1 MLIGCGFDLSK
12 GICLI
17 QSKDGGKQM
26 AKEWEKIIDDT
37 DDVILEEPEAETTL
51 DEPLEDSELEVEPIQ
66 EEPVWGV
73 AEEIEPTVALKQ
85 VRKLDADP
93 TQLYLLEIGASPLLS
108 AEEEVHYARLARKGD
123 ENARN
128 HMVRC
133 NLRLVVKIAR
143 RYLNRGL
150 ALLDLVEE
158 GNLGL
163 IRAVEKFDPERGF
176 RFSTYATWWIRQNI
190 ERAIMNQTRTIR
202 LPIHIIKELNVYLRK
217 AREITHQLDHEPT
230 FEDIAKAL
238 DKCPDDVNRLLRL
251 NERTLSVDTPMG
263 DDTEK
268 PLLEALA
275 DQNAEGPA
283 EMLEEDNLQDQLEE
297 CLSMLNEKQRSILL
311 RRFGLRGF
319 EEATLEEVGVEVGLT
334 RERVRQIQVEALKLL
349 RSIMEDKGIEAET
362 IFY

>member
-1 MLIGCGFDLSK
+1 M
-12 GICLI
+12 
-17 QSKDGGKQM
+17 
-26 AKEWEKIIDDT
+26 
-37 DDVILEEPEAETTL
+37 DDVGETMLNKAWQNDSSENNEALLEDISEDEISSIEEEAET
-51 DEPLEDSELEVEPIQ
+51 E
-66 EEPVWGV
+66 
-73 AEEIEPTVALKQ
+73 AEETEPAQ
-85 VRKLDADP
+85 VTTYSSGRKSSKRELDP
-93 TQLYLLEIGASPLLS
+93 TQLYLVEIGESPLLS
-108 AEEEVHYARLARKGD
+108 AKEEVHYARLARKGD
-123 ENARN
+123 ESARN
-128 HMVRC
+128 HMVKC

-217 AREITHQLDHEPT
+217 AREITQTLDHEPT
-230 FEDIAKAL
+230 YEDIAKAL
-238 DKCPDDVNRLLRL
+238 DKSPNDVNRLLRL

-275 DQNAEGPA
+275 DNDLEGP
-283 EMLEEDNLQDQLEE
+283 EEILEDNNIRSHLDV
-297 CLSMLNEKQRSILL
+297 CLSMLSDKQRSILA
-311 RRFGLRGF
+311 RRFGLLGY
-319 EEATLEEVGVEVGLT
+319 EAATLEEVGSEVGLT
-334 RERVRQIQVEALKLL
+334 RERVRQIQVEALKSLK
-349 RSIMEDKGIEAET
+349 SIMEAKGIQNDT
-362 IFY
+362 LFN

>member
-1 MLIGCGFDLSK
+1 MDNWQESSEPETEIELTIEISEDAEDIDLELADLES
-12 GICLI
+12 
-17 QSKDGGKQM
+17 SENED
-26 AKEWEKIIDDT
+26 
-37 DDVILEEPEAETTL
+37 LEEDIKPEVDTAA
-51 DEPLEDSELEVEPIQ
+51 S
-66 EEPVWGV
+66 
-73 AEEIEPTVALKQ
+73 
-85 VRKLDADP
+85 RKAKSRKRDIDP
-93 TQLYLLEIGASPLLS
+93 TQLYLIEIGASPLLS
-108 AEEEVHYARLARKGD
+108 AVEEVHYSRLARQGD
-123 ENARN
+123 EKARN

-217 AREITHQLDHEPT
+217 AREITHMLDHEPT

-238 DKCPDDVNRLLRL
+238 DKTPNDVNRLLRL

-275 DQNAEGPA
+275 DQQNDGPA
-283 EMLEEDNLQDQLEE
+283 EILEDNNMRAQLDE
-297 CLSMLNEKQRSILL
+297 CLHLLNEKQRSILA
-311 RRFGLRGF
+311 RRFGLLGY
-319 EEATLEEVGVEVGLT
+319 EAATLEEVGSEVGLT
-334 RERVRQIQVEALKLL
+334 RERVRQIQVEALKAL
-349 RSIMEDKGIEAET
+349 RTIMEEKGIELET

>member
-1 MLIGCGFDLSK
+1 ML
-12 GICLI
+12 
-17 QSKDGGKQM
+17 KDWD
-26 AKEWEKIIDDT
+26 AAADTVEADIVLESVEELDIAVEDDS
-37 DDVILEEPEAETTL
+37 
-51 DEPLEDSELEVEPIQ
+51 EDSEDSDEPTRIEEVAEAG
-66 EEPVWGV
+66 PVWV
-73 AEEIEPTVALKQ
+73 EEGEPTYAATPRES
-85 VRKLDADP
+85 RKTDSDP
-93 TQLYLLEIGASPLLS
+93 TQLYLVEIGASPLLS
-108 AEEEVHYARLARKGD
+108 AEEEVYYSRLARKGD
-123 ENARN
+123 EKARN

-217 AREITHQLDHEPT
+217 AREMAQELDHEPS
-230 FEDIAKAL
+230 FEEIAHAL
-238 DKCPDDVNRLLRL
+238 DKPPADVNRLLRL

-263 DDTEK
+263 EDTEK

-275 DQNAEGPA
+275 DQTIHGPA
-283 EMLEEDNLQDQLEE
+283 EILEEKNMRNQLDD
-297 CLSMLNEKQRSILL
+297 CLSLLNEKQRSILS
-311 RRFGLRGF
+311 RRFGLKGF

-349 RSIMEDKGIEAET
+349 RTIMESRGIQLET
-362 IFY
+362 VFH

>member
-1 MLIGCGFDLSK
+1 ML
-12 GICLI
+12 
-17 QSKDGGKQM
+17 KD
-26 AKEWEKIIDDT
+26 WEKSET
-37 DDVILEEPEAETTL
+37 ILEGTDEVIIEET
-51 DEPLEDSELEVEPIQ
+51 LEEDVVAVPDPFEDVELEVEPIVAQTWEAVEISESPETSSDTATNAKQRKQ
-66 EEPVWGV
+66 ES
-73 AEEIEPTVALKQ
+73 
-85 VRKLDADP
+85 DP
-93 TQLYLLEIGASPLLS
+93 TQLYLIEIGASPLLS
-108 AEEEVHYARLARKGD
+108 AEEEVYYARLARQGQ
-123 ENARN
+123 EEARN

-150 ALLDLVEE
+150 ALLDLIEE

-217 AREITHQLDHEPT
+217 AREITQTLDHEPT

-238 DKCPDDVNRLLRL
+238 DKPPEDVNRLLRL

-283 EMLEEDNLQDQLEE
+283 EILEDKNMRNQLED
-297 CLSMLNEKQRSILL
+297 CLSMLNEKQRAILL
-311 RRFGLRGF
+311 RRFGLKGF

-349 RSIMEDKGIEAET
+349 RSIMEDKGIEAST
-362 IFY
+362 VFY

>member
-1 MLIGCGFDLSK
+1 MLKDWEENTEHCDDLILDENEGFD
-12 GICLI
+12 
-17 QSKDGGKQM
+17 
-26 AKEWEKIIDDT
+26 KISSD
-37 DDVILEEPEAETTL
+37 EAEEEEKPELQQETSHKTTKR
-51 DEPLEDSELEVEPIQ
+51 EL
-66 EEPVWGV
+66 
-73 AEEIEPTVALKQ
+73 
-85 VRKLDADP
+85 DP
-93 TQLYLLEIGASPLLS
+93 TQLYLIEIGASPLLT
-108 AEEEVHYARLARKGD
+108 AEEEVYYARLARKGV
-123 ENARN
+123 EEARN

-217 AREITHQLDHEPT
+217 AREITQQLDHEPT

-238 DKCPDDVNRLLRL
+238 DKSPNDVNRLLRL
-251 NERTLSVDTPMG
+251 NERTLSVDTPMS
-263 DDTEK
+263 DETEK

-275 DQNAEGPA
+275 DNQLDGP
-283 EMLEEDNLQDQLEE
+283 EQLLEDNNIKSQLDD
-297 CLSMLNEKQRSILL
+297 CLSLLNEKQRSILA
-311 RRFGLRGF
+311 RRFGLLGH
-319 EEATLEEVGVEVGLT
+319 EAATLEEVGSEVGLT
-334 RERVRQIQVEALKLL
+334 RERVRQIQVEALKCL
-349 RSIMEDKGIEAET
+349 RAIMEERGIQADT
-362 IFY
+362 LFY

>member
-1 MLIGCGFDLSK
+1 MSTIQAEGIAML
-12 GICLI
+12 
-17 QSKDGGKQM
+17 
-26 AKEWEKIIDDT
+26 KEWEKSIEVEDVADVVLEELEEDEVALEEAT
-37 DDVILEEPEAETTL
+37 DEPEADPEVVAA
-51 DEPLEDSELEVEPIQ
+51 SESDWEAQ
-66 EEPVWGV
+66 E
-73 AEEIEPTVALKQ
+73 AKAALKAS
-85 VRKLDADP
+85 RKQDSDP
-93 TQLYLLEIGASPLLS
+93 TQLYLIEIGTSPLLT
-108 AEEEVHYARLARKGD
+108 AEEEVFYARRARKGD
-123 ENARN
+123 ESARN
-128 HMVRC
+128 HMVKC

-217 AREITHQLDHEPT
+217 AREITQQLDHEPT
-230 FEDIAKAL
+230 YEDIAKAL
-238 DKCPDDVNRLLRL
+238 SKSPEDVNRLLRL

-263 DDTEK
+263 DDTDK

-275 DQNAEGPA
+275 DHNAEGPA
-283 EMLEEDNLQDQLEE
+283 EILEDKNMRGQLED
-297 CLSMLNEKQRSILL
+297 CLSMLNDKQRSILL

-349 RSIMEDKGIEAET
+349 RSIMEERGILAET
-362 IFY
+362 VFY

>member
-1 MLIGCGFDLSK
+1 M
-12 GICLI
+12 
-17 QSKDGGKQM
+17 SKDW
-26 AKEWEKIIDDT
+26 AEAIDTEPLETAVLAELEDLE
-37 DDVILEEPEAETTL
+37 VILETN
-51 DEPLEDSELEVEPIQ
+51 PLEEVDLE
-66 EEPVWGV
+66 
-73 AEEIEPTVALKQ
+73 AAASASTTEIEWDPDEESQNTTHPRKQ
-85 VRKLDADP
+85 ESDP
-93 TQLYLLEIGASPLLS
+93 TQLYLIEIGLSPLLS
-108 AEEEVHYARLARKGD
+108 AEEEVFYARKARQG
-123 ENARN
+123 EEAARN
-128 HMVRC
+128 HMVKC

-217 AREITHQLDHEPT
+217 AREITQKLDHEPT
-230 FEDIAKAL
+230 YEDIASAL
-238 DKCPDDVNRLLRL
+238 NKEPEAVNRILRL
-251 NERTLSVDTPMG
+251 NERTLSVDTPIG

-275 DQNAEGPA
+275 DHQNEGPA
-283 EMLEEDNLQDQLEE
+283 EILEEKNIRHRLEE
-297 CLSMLNEKQRSILL
+297 CLSLLNEKQRSILL

-319 EEATLEEVGVEVGLT
+319 EESTLEEVGVEVGLT

-349 RSIMEDKGIEAET
+349 RSIMEERGIEAST
-362 IFY
+362 LFC

>member
-1 MLIGCGFDLSK
+1 MSTL
-12 GICLI
+12 
-17 QSKDGGKQM
+17 
-26 AKEWEKIIDDT
+26 KEWE
-37 DDVILEEPEAETTL
+37 E
-51 DEPLEDSELEVEPIQ
+51 
-66 EEPVWGV
+66 V
-73 AEEIEPTVALKQ
+73 AEEATPEGNSAITEPTDFDDEDFPEVSDLTEDDNDDFSDLVELAAEYSQTDEKN
-85 VRKLDADP
+85 RKRDVDP
-93 TQLYLLEIGASPLLS
+93 TQLYLIEIGSSPLLS
-108 AEEEVHYARLARKGD
+108 AEEEIHFARLARKGD
-123 ENARN
+123 DDARN

-217 AREITHQLDHEPT
+217 AREITNQLDHEPT

-238 DKCPDDVNRLLRL
+238 DKTPNDVNKLLRL

-263 DDTEK
+263 EDTEK
-268 PLLEALA
+268 PLLDALA
-275 DQNAEGPA
+275 DQHIDGPA
-283 EMLEEDNLQDQLEE
+283 EILEDKNIRIQLEE
-297 CLSMLNEKQRSILL
+297 CLQTLNEKQKSILA
-311 RRFGLRGF
+311 RRFGLLGY
-319 EEATLEEVGVEVGLT
+319 EAATLEEVGSEVGLT
-334 RERVRQIQVEALKLL
+334 RERVRQIQVEALKSL
-349 RSIMEDKGIEAET
+349 RAIMEEKGIEAET

>member
-1 MLIGCGFDLSK
+1 M
-12 GICLI
+12 
-17 QSKDGGKQM
+17 
-26 AKEWEKIIDDT
+26 KEWDLFEESETKKET
-37 DDVILEEPEAETTL
+37 AELEE
-51 DEPLEDSELEVEPIQ
+51 
-66 EEPVWGV
+66 
-73 AEEIEPTVALKQ
+73 AEENTEEENEYKEYGKSKKRET
-85 VRKLDADP
+85 DP
-93 TQLYLLEIGASPLLS
+93 TQLYLIEIGLSPLLS
-108 AEEEVHYARLARKGD
+108 AQEEIHYAKLARKGD
-123 ENARN
+123 ESARN
-128 HMVRC
+128 HMVKC

-163 IRAVEKFDPERGF
+163 IRAVEKFDPDRGF

-217 AREITHQLDHEPT
+217 AREITQTLDHEPT

-238 DKCPDDVNRLLRL
+238 NKEAKDVNKLLRL

-275 DQNAEGPA
+275 DNKIDGPA
-283 EMLEEDNLQDQLEE
+283 EILEDKNLKNQLIE
-297 CLSMLNEKQRSILL
+297 CLNVLNDKQRSILS
-311 RRFGLRGF
+311 RRFGLLGY
-319 EEATLEEVGVEVGLT
+319 EAATLEEVGTEVGLT
-334 RERVRQIQVEALKLL
+334 RERVRQIQVEALKAL
-349 RSIMEDKGIEAET
+349 RTIMEEKGLNTET
-362 IFY
+362 IFNTAVV

>member
-1 MLIGCGFDLSK
+1 MPKDWG
-12 GICLI
+12 
-17 QSKDGGKQM
+17 QSVENM
-26 AKEWEKIIDDT
+26 EPVESIL
-37 DDVILEEPEAETTL
+37 LEELEESPVLEAEA
-51 DEPLEDSELEVEPIQ
+51 LEEVELEAEVL
-66 EEPVWGV
+66 V
-73 AEEIEPTVALKQ
+73 AELNWDAEPEEQPVARQSRKQ
-85 VRKLDADP
+85 ESDP
-93 TQLYLLEIGASPLLS
+93 TQLYLIEIGASPLLS
-108 AEEEVHYARLARKGD
+108 AEEEVFYARRARQGD
-123 ENARN
+123 EDARN
-128 HMVRC
+128 HMVKC

-217 AREITHQLDHEPT
+217 ARELTQDLDHEPT
-230 FEDIAKAL
+230 YEDIAKAL
-238 DKCPDDVNRLLRL
+238 DKEPAAVNRVLRL

-263 DDTEK
+263 DDTDK

-275 DQNAEGPA
+275 DHQNEGPA
-283 EMLEEDNLQDQLEE
+283 EILEEKNMRNRLEE
-297 CLSMLNEKQRSILL
+297 CLGLLNEKQRSILL

-319 EEATLEEVGVEVGLT
+319 EESTLEEVGMEVGLT

-349 RSIMEDKGIEAET
+349 RSIMEERGIEAKT
-362 IFY
+362 VFY

>member
-1 MLIGCGFDLSK
+1 MDELIMDNWSEASESEIELEVENELTITITEDIEELEGIELDL
-12 GICLI
+12 
-17 QSKDGGKQM
+17 DE
-26 AKEWEKIIDDT
+26 AEAD
-37 DDVILEEPEAETTL
+37 LEELEEEIKPEAETK
-51 DEPLEDSELEVEPIQ
+51 S
-66 EEPVWGV
+66 
-73 AEEIEPTVALKQ
+73 KQ
-85 VRKLDADP
+85 KSRKRDIDP
-93 TQLYLLEIGASPLLS
+93 TQLYLIEIGASPLLS
-108 AEEEVHYARLARKGD
+108 AQEEVHYSRLARQGD
-123 ENARN
+123 EKSRN

-150 ALLDLVEE
+150 ALLDLIEE

-230 FEDIAKAL
+230 FEDIALAL
-238 DKCPDDVNRLLRL
+238 DKTPNDVNRLLRL

-275 DQNAEGPA
+275 DQQNDGPA
-283 EMLEEDNLQDQLEE
+283 EILEDNNIRAQLDE
-297 CLSMLNEKQRSILL
+297 CLHLLNEKQRSILA
-311 RRFGLRGF
+311 RRFGLLGY
-319 EEATLEEVGVEVGLT
+319 EAATLEEVGSEVGLT
-334 RERVRQIQVEALKLL
+334 RERVRQIQVEALKAL
-349 RSIMEDKGIEAET
+349 RTIMEDKGIELET

>member
-1 MLIGCGFDLSK
+1 MLGNRE
-12 GICLI
+12 
-17 QSKDGGKQM
+17 
-26 AKEWEKIIDDT
+26 EWEDNLTIGDDE
-37 DDVILEEPEAETTL
+37 LEEEQ
-51 DEPLEDSELEVEPIQ
+51 Q
-66 EEPVWGV
+66 EETCDSDSDSDQYDSADSGRSKN
-73 AEEIEPTVALKQ
+73 LRS
-85 VRKLDADP
+85 RKRESDP
-93 TQLYLLEIGASPLLS
+93 TQLYLVEIGASPLLT
-108 AEEEVHYARLARKGD
+108 AEEEIHYSRLSRKGD

-128 HMVRC
+128 HMVKC
-133 NLRLVVKIAR
+133 NLRLVVKISR

-217 AREITHQLDHEPT
+217 AREITQELDHEPT

-238 DKCPDDVNRLLRL
+238 DKSPNDVIKLLRL

-275 DQNAEGPA
+275 DQQSDGPA
-283 EMLEEDNLQDQLEE
+283 EILEDNNIRKQLDE
-297 CLSMLNEKQRSILL
+297 CLGMLNEKQKSIIA
-311 RRFGLRGF
+311 RRFGLLGF
-319 EEATLEEVGVEVGLT
+319 EAATLEEVGSEVGLT
-334 RERVRQIQVEALKLL
+334 RERVRQIQVEALKEL
-349 RSIMEDKGIEAET
+349 RAIMEERGLLADT
-362 IFY
+362 VFYE

>member
-1 MLIGCGFDLSK
+1 ML
-12 GICLI
+12 
-17 QSKDGGKQM
+17 QN
-26 AKEWEKIIDDT
+26 W
-37 DDVILEEPEAETTL
+37 ETTIEETDAL
-51 DEPLEDSELEVEPIQ
+51 VLEDLEDEELALETSPDDLETVPMDSELEWENP
-66 EEPVWGV
+66 ELRTTPK
-73 AEEIEPTVALKQ
+73 ASRKQ
-85 VRKLDADP
+85 DSDP
-93 TQLYLLEIGASPLLS
+93 TQLYLVEIGASPLLT
-108 AEEEVHYARLARKGD
+108 AEEEIFYARRARQG
-123 ENARN
+123 EESARN

-217 AREITHQLDHEPT
+217 AREITQQLDHEPT
-230 FEDIAKAL
+230 FEDIAAALSKA
-238 DKCPDDVNRLLRL
+238 PEDVNRLLRL

-263 DDTEK
+263 DDTDK
-268 PLLEALA
+268 PLLEALTDHNA
-275 DQNAEGPA
+275 DGPA
-283 EMLEEDNLQDQLEE
+283 EILEDSNMQHQLED
-297 CLSMLNEKQRSILL
+297 CLSLLNDKQRSILL
-311 RRFGLRGF
+311 RRFGLSGF

-349 RSIMEDKGIEAET
+349 RSIMEERGIQVET
-362 IFY
+362 VFY

>member
-1 MLIGCGFDLSK
+1 
-12 GICLI
+12 
-17 QSKDGGKQM
+17 M
-26 AKEWEKIIDDT
+26 APTIM
-37 DDVILEEPEAETTL
+37 
-51 DEPLEDSELEVEPIQ
+51 DEHTMDNWSESSEIEIEVETELTI
-66 EEPVWGV
+66 ELD
-73 AEEIEPTVALKQ
+73 EEIEPIEEDEIELLALDLEVAEVEDLEEEIKAETNPKGKQ
-85 VRKLDADP
+85 KARKRDIDP
-93 TQLYLLEIGASPLLS
+93 TQLYLIEIGSSPLLS
-108 AEEEVHYARLARKGD
+108 AEEEVFYSRLARQGD
-123 ENARN
+123 ERARN

-217 AREITHQLDHEPT
+217 AREMTNQLDHEPT

-238 DKCPDDVNRLLRL
+238 DKTPNDVNRLLRL

-275 DQNAEGPA
+275 DHQNDGPA
-283 EMLEEDNLQDQLEE
+283 EILEDNNIRAQLDE
-297 CLSMLNEKQRSILL
+297 CLHLLNEKQRSILA
-311 RRFGLRGF
+311 RRFGLLGY
-319 EEATLEEVGVEVGLT
+319 EAATLEEVGSEVGLT
-334 RERVRQIQVEALKLL
+334 RERVRQIQVEALKAL
-349 RSIMEDKGIEAET
+349 RTIMEEKGIAIDT

>member
-1 MLIGCGFDLSK
+1 
-12 GICLI
+12 
-17 QSKDGGKQM
+17 M
-26 AKEWEKIIDDT
+26 ANWNESSSQD
-37 DDVILEEPEAETTL
+37 LEEGDELTTSAEQN
-51 DEPLEDSELEVEPIQ
+51 EELEDLDIGSDLQSDEDSNDTSYDTKIET
-66 EEPVWGV
+66 EEK
-73 AEEIEPTVALKQ
+73 TKTKT
-85 VRKLDADP
+85 RKSDIDP
-93 TQLYLLEIGASPLLS
+93 TQLYLIEIGSSPLLT

-123 ENARN
+123 DKARN

-150 ALLDLVEE
+150 PLLDLVEE

-202 LPIHIIKELNVYLRK
+202 LPIHIIKELNRILRE
-217 AREITHQLDHEPT
+217 ARNMTQRLDHEPT

-238 DKCPDDVNRLLRL
+238 GENPNDVNKLLRL

-275 DQNAEGPA
+275 DQQNDGPA
-283 EMLEEDNLQDQLEE
+283 EILEDNNIRSQLDE
-297 CLSMLNEKQRSILL
+297 CLQLLNEKQRSILA
-311 RRFGLRGF
+311 RRFGLLGY
-319 EEATLEEVGVEVGLT
+319 EAATLEEVGSEVGLT
-334 RERVRQIQVEALKLL
+334 RERVRQIQVEALKAL
-349 RSIMEDKGIEAET
+349 RTIMEEKGIELET

>member
-1 MLIGCGFDLSK
+1 MP
-12 GICLI
+12 
-17 QSKDGGKQM
+17 KD
-26 AKEWEKIIDDT
+26 WENTIDTIDI
-37 DDVILEEPEAETTL
+37 VEEAEDVL
-51 DEPLEDSELEVEPIQ
+51 SEELAEEEEAAEDPFTEVEPITGEVGHQ
-66 EEPVWGV
+66 TVWEAPELPESTTAV
-73 AEEIEPTVALKQ
+73 KQ
-85 VRKLDADP
+85 SRKQDSDP
-93 TQLYLLEIGASPLLS
+93 TQLYLIEIGASPLLS
-108 AEEEVHYARLARKGD
+108 AEEEVHYARLSRKGD
-123 ENARN
+123 EKARN

-150 ALLDLVEE
+150 ALLDLIEE

-217 AREITHQLDHEPT
+217 AREITQQLDHEPT

-238 DKCPDDVNRLLRL
+238 DIAPADVNRLLRL

-263 DDTEK
+263 EDTEK
-268 PLLEALA
+268 PLLEALT

-283 EMLEEDNLQDQLEE
+283 EILEDKNLQHQLEE
-297 CLSMLNEKQRSILL
+297 CLGLLNEKQRSILL
-311 RRFGLRGF
+311 RRFGMRGF
-319 EEATLEEVGVEVGLT
+319 EEATLEEVGIEVGLT

-362 IFY
+362 VFY

>member
-1 MLIGCGFDLSK
+1 MHGCYR
-12 GICLI
+12 
-17 QSKDGGKQM
+17 
-26 AKEWEKIIDDT
+26 AKENAMLKEWKP
-37 DDVILEEPEAETTL
+37 DDVEIEEVLVLEEREEAVLEESLEDEAEIV
-51 DEPLEDSELEVEPIQ
+51 SIELETEWETESKITSK
-66 EEPVWGV
+66 
-73 AEEIEPTVALKQ
+73 AT
-85 VRKLDADP
+85 RKPDSDP
-93 TQLYLLEIGASPLLS
+93 TQLYLVEIGSSPLLT
-108 AEEEVHYARLARKGD
+108 AEEEIFYARRARQG
-123 ENARN
+123 EEHARN
-128 HMVRC
+128 HMVKC

-217 AREITHQLDHEPT
+217 AREITQQLDHEPT

-238 DKCPDDVNRLLRL
+238 SKAPEDVNRLLRL

-263 DDTEK
+263 EDTDK

-275 DQNAEGPA
+275 DHNNEGPA
-283 EMLEEDNLQDQLEE
+283 QILEDSNMEGQLES
-297 CLSMLNEKQRSILL
+297 CLSLLNEKQRAILL
-311 RRFGLRGF
+311 RRFGLRGH

-349 RSIMEDKGIEAET
+349 RSIMEERGIEAET
-362 IFY
+362 LFY

>member
-1 MLIGCGFDLSK
+1 MLQD
-12 GICLI
+12 
-17 QSKDGGKQM
+17 
-26 AKEWEKIIDDT
+26 WEKII
-37 DDVILEEPEAETTL
+37 EEVDYAE
-51 DEPLEDSELEVEPIQ
+51 
-66 EEPVWGV
+66 
-73 AEEIEPTVALKQ
+73 EEIEETAVDIEELSEELEERLNVNSEVEEESEDTKTPVKNARKQ
-85 VRKLDADP
+85 ETDP
-93 TQLYLLEIGASPLLS
+93 TQLYLIEIGSSPLLT
-108 AEEEVHYARLARKGD
+108 AEEEVFYARRARTGD
-123 ENARN
+123 EEARH
-128 HMVRC
+128 HMVKC

-217 AREITHQLDHEPT
+217 AREITQELDHEPT

-238 DKCPDDVNRLLRL
+238 DKAPEDVNRLLRL

-275 DQNAEGPA
+275 DHNTSGPA
-283 EMLEEDNLQDQLEE
+283 ETLEEKNLRSQLED
-297 CLSMLNEKQRSILL
+297 CLDMLNEKQRAILL
-311 RRFGLRGF
+311 RRFGLHGF
-319 EEATLEEVGVEVGLT
+319 EEATLEEVGMEVGLT

-349 RSIMEDKGIEAET
+349 RSIMEERGIQVDT
-362 IFY
+362 VFY

>member
-1 MLIGCGFDLSK
+1 ML
-12 GICLI
+12 
-17 QSKDGGKQM
+17 
-26 AKEWEKIIDDT
+26 KEWDKSIDEVE
-37 DDVILEEPEAETTL
+37 DVVLEDLEEEDPAL
-51 DEPLEDSELEVEPIQ
+51 DEPLDEIEVEI
-66 EEPVWGV
+66 ET
-73 AEEIEPTVALKQ
+73 EIAAVDPEWDTSEKPEKAARKQ
-85 VRKLDADP
+85 DSDP
-93 TQLYLLEIGASPLLS
+93 TQLYLVEIGASPLLT
-108 AEEEVHYARLARKGD
+108 AEEEVFYARKARKGD
-123 ENARN
+123 EAARN

-217 AREITHQLDHEPT
+217 AREITQQLDHEPT
-230 FEDIAKAL
+230 YEDIAKAL
-238 DKCPDDVNRLLRL
+238 SKPPEDVNRLLRL

-275 DQNAEGPA
+275 DHNSEGPA
-283 EMLEEDNLQDQLEE
+283 EILEDKNMRGQLED
-297 CLSMLNEKQRSILL
+297 CLSLLNEKQRSILL

-319 EEATLEEVGVEVGLT
+319 EESTLEEVGAEVGLT

-349 RSIMEDKGIEAET
+349 RSIMEERGILAET
-362 IFY
+362 VFY

>member
-1 MLIGCGFDLSK
+1 MYRIGDLEDLEELIGIEATEAEDLE
-12 GICLI
+12 
-17 QSKDGGKQM
+17 D
-26 AKEWEKIIDDT
+26 
-37 DDVILEEPEAETTL
+37 LEEEIKPEA
-51 DEPLEDSELEVEPIQ
+51 D
-66 EEPVWGV
+66 
-73 AEEIEPTVALKQ
+73 LKGRQ
-85 VRKLDADP
+85 KARKRDIDP
-93 TQLYLLEIGASPLLS
+93 TQLYLIEIGSSPLLS
-108 AEEEVHYARLARKGD
+108 AQEEVHYSRLARQGD
-123 ENARN
+123 EKARN

-217 AREITHQLDHEPT
+217 AREITNQLDHEPT

-238 DKCPDDVNRLLRL
+238 DKTPNDVNRLLRL

-275 DQNAEGPA
+275 DQQNDGPA
-283 EMLEEDNLQDQLEE
+283 EILEDNNIRAQLDE
-297 CLSMLNEKQRSILL
+297 CLHMLNEKQRSILA
-311 RRFGLRGF
+311 RRFGLLGY
-319 EEATLEEVGVEVGLT
+319 EAATLEEVGSEVGLT
-334 RERVRQIQVEALKLL
+334 RERVRQIQVEALKAL
-349 RSIMEDKGIEAET
+349 RAIMEEKGIELET

>member
-1 MLIGCGFDLSK
+1 MNNL
-12 GICLI
+12 
-17 QSKDGGKQM
+17 Q
-26 AKEWEKIIDDT
+26 DD
-37 DDVILEEPEAETTL
+37 AETET
-51 DEPLEDSELEVEPIQ
+51 
-66 EEPVWGV
+66 
-73 AEEIEPTVALKQ
+73 EIEPILEASVDIEDLDIELIEELSAIEEEELEEEDIKPETELDISLKTKA
-85 VRKLDADP
+85 RKRDIDP
-93 TQLYLLEIGASPLLS
+93 TQLYLIEIGASPLLS
-108 AEEEVHYARLARKGD
+108 AEEEVFYSRLARQGD
-123 ENARN
+123 AKARN

-217 AREITHQLDHEPT
+217 AREITHLLDHEPT

-238 DKCPDDVNRLLRL
+238 DKTPTDVNRLLRL

-275 DQNAEGPA
+275 DQQNDGPA
-283 EMLEEDNLQDQLEE
+283 EILENNNMRAQLDQ
-297 CLSMLNEKQRSILL
+297 CLHLLNEKQRSILA
-311 RRFGLRGF
+311 RRFGLLGY
-319 EEATLEEVGVEVGLT
+319 EAATLEEVGSEVGLT
-334 RERVRQIQVEALKLL
+334 RERVRQIQVEALKAL
-349 RSIMEDKGIEAET
+349 RTIMEEKGIELET

>member
-1 MLIGCGFDLSK
+1 MDNW
-12 GICLI
+12 
-17 QSKDGGKQM
+17 
-26 AKEWEKIIDDT
+26 A
-37 DDVILEEPEAETTL
+37 EPSEQEAEN
-51 DEPLEDSELEVEPIQ
+51 ELTIEIS
-66 EEPVWGV
+66 
-73 AEEIEPTVALKQ
+73 EEIEDIDIDIVEIEASEPEDLDEEEIKAELDPEQNAKTKT
-85 VRKLDADP
+85 RKRDIDP
-93 TQLYLLEIGASPLLS
+93 TQIYLIEIGASPLLS
-108 AEEEVHYARLARKGD
+108 ASEEIHYARLARSGD
-123 ENARN
+123 ESARN

-217 AREITHQLDHEPT
+217 AREITHLLDHEPT

-238 DKCPDDVNRLLRL
+238 DKTPNDVNRLLRL

-275 DQNAEGPA
+275 DQQNDGPA
-283 EMLEEDNLQDQLEE
+283 EILEDNNIRAQLDE
-297 CLSMLNEKQRSILL
+297 CLQLLNEKQRSILA
-311 RRFGLRGF
+311 RRFGLLGY
-319 EEATLEEVGVEVGLT
+319 EAATLEEVGSEVGLT
-334 RERVRQIQVEALKLL
+334 RERVRQIQVEALKAL
-349 RSIMEDKGIEAET
+349 RVIMEEKGIELET

>member
-1 MLIGCGFDLSK
+1 MSNELEDTIITNIADP
-12 GICLI
+12 
-17 QSKDGGKQM
+17 
-26 AKEWEKIIDDT
+26 IDDLA
-37 DDVILEEPEAETTL
+37 DDILIDDDFKL
-51 DEPLEDSELEVEPIQ
+51 DEDIDELELTLELEPDAPDSIP
-66 EEPVWGV
+66 ET
-73 AEEIEPTVALKQ
+73 IESETKVSK
-85 VRKLDADP
+85 KKDTDP
-93 TQLYLLEIGASPLLS
+93 TQLYLVEIGASPLLTPT
-108 AEEEVHYARLARKGD
+108 EEVHYARLARKGN
-123 ENARN
+123 EEARN

-150 ALLDLVEE
+150 ALLDLINE

-202 LPIHIIKELNVYLRK
+202 LPIHIIKELNLYLRK
-217 AREITHQLDHEPT
+217 ARSMTNELDHEPT

-238 DKCPDDVNRLLRL
+238 DKSPGDVNKLLRL

-275 DQNAEGPA
+275 DHNGDGPA
-283 EMLEEDNLQDQLEE
+283 EIMEENNLTSQLED
-297 CLSMLNEKQRSILL
+297 CLACLQEKQRSILA
-311 RRFGLRGF
+311 RRFGLLGF
-319 EEATLEEVGVEVGLT
+319 EAATLEEVGAEVGLT
-334 RERVRQIQVEALKLL
+334 RERVRQIQVEALKALKI
-349 RSIMEDKGIEAET
+349 IMEQKGIVANT

>member
-1 MLIGCGFDLSK
+1 MDESTMANWTETSEIEVEADIENELTIDITEEVEDLE
-12 GICLI
+12 
-17 QSKDGGKQM
+17 D
-26 AKEWEKIIDDT
+26 
-37 DDVILEEPEAETTL
+37 LEELEIEIDL
-51 DEPLEDSELEVEPIQ
+51 DVSDIEDLEEEIKPEVE
-66 EEPVWGV
+66 
-73 AEEIEPTVALKQ
+73 ATSKQ
-85 VRKLDADP
+85 KSRKRDIDP
-93 TQLYLLEIGASPLLS
+93 TQLYLIEIGASPLLS
-108 AEEEVHYARLARKGD
+108 AKEEVHYSRLARSGD
-123 ENARN
+123 ESARN

-238 DKCPDDVNRLLRL
+238 DKTPNDVNRLLRL

-275 DQNAEGPA
+275 DQQNDGPA
-283 EMLEEDNLQDQLEE
+283 EILEDNNIRAQLDE
-297 CLSMLNEKQRSILL
+297 CLHLLNEKQRSILA
-311 RRFGLRGF
+311 RRFGLLGY
-319 EEATLEEVGVEVGLT
+319 EAATLEEVGSEVGLT
-334 RERVRQIQVEALKLL
+334 RERVRQIQVEALKAL
-349 RSIMEDKGIEAET
+349 RAIMEEKGIELET

>member
-1 MLIGCGFDLSK
+1 M
-12 GICLI
+12 
-17 QSKDGGKQM
+17 KDWT
-26 AKEWEKIIDDT
+26 E
-37 DDVILEEPEAETTL
+37 VSEPEIETELTI
-51 DEPLEDSELEVEPIQ
+51 EISEEEDIEELEIELDVTDLIDIEDEIKPEVDI
-66 EEPVWGV
+66 E
-73 AEEIEPTVALKQ
+73 AEGPKGKSRKREI
-85 VRKLDADP
+85 DP
-93 TQLYLLEIGASPLLS
+93 TQLYLIEIGASPLLS
-108 AEEEVHYARLARKGD
+108 AQEEVHYARLARSGD
-123 ENARN
+123 ESARN

-217 AREITHQLDHEPT
+217 AREITHLLDHEPT
-230 FEDIAKAL
+230 FEDIARAL
-238 DKCPDDVNRLLRL
+238 DKTPNDVNRLLRL

-275 DQNAEGPA
+275 DQQNDGPA
-283 EMLEEDNLQDQLEE
+283 EILEDNNIRAQLDE
-297 CLSMLNEKQRSILL
+297 CLQLLNEKQRSILA
-311 RRFGLRGF
+311 RRFGLLGH
-319 EEATLEEVGVEVGLT
+319 EAATLEEVGSEVGLT
-334 RERVRQIQVEALKLL
+334 RERVRQIQVEALKAL
-349 RSIMEDKGIEAET
+349 RSIMEEKGIELET